1 MAKTERLGSS
11 FPWGEIASLRIRSR
25 LVAEG
30 VYAGAHR
37 SARRGSGIEFGG
49 HREYVPGDDLRWL
62 DRRALLRHGRHL
74 VRQFET
80 ETDRA
85 LRLVVDASASMGYRG
100 SRAPETKLGVAS
112 VIAAALGRIAIASGD
127 PIGLAYLG
135 GDRARPVAVSGGR
148 EAFDRVI
155 GSLEDTKAGGDAVR
169 DPEMLER
176 AFGVLERAAR
186 KGSVVVVLSDLID
199 LPRDAA
205 EHFSAMAARGRSVVV
220 AQVLAPDEIDLPFD
234 GTVRLRSLEGD
245 VVVETDTATTRDA
258 YLAAL
263 RALATHYEKTLLA
276 RGARFVRVST
286 ADDPVDAVRAIVG
299 AVR

>member
-1 MAKTERLGSS
+1 MAKAERLGSS
-11 FPWGEIASLRIRSR
+11 FPWGDIASLRIRSR

-30 VYAGAHR
+30 VYAGSHR

-112 VIAAALGRIAIASGD
+112 VIAAALARIAVASGD
-127 PIGLAYLG
+127 PIGLTYLG
-135 GDRARPVAVSGGR
+135 GGNARPVAVSGGR
-148 EAFDRVI
+148 EAFDRLI
-155 GSLEDTKAGGDAVR
+155 GSLENTKAEGDAVR

-176 AFGVLERAAR
+176 SFTILERAAR
-186 KGSVVVVLSDLID
+186 RGSVVVVLSDLID
-199 LPRDAA
+199 LPRDTA

-220 AQVLAPDEIDLPFD
+220 VQVLAPDEIDLPFD

-245 VVVETDTATTRDA
+245 VVVETDTAAARDA

-263 RALATHYEKTLLA
+263 RDLATHYESTLLS
-276 RGARFVRVST
+276 RGAKFLRIST
-286 ADDPVDAVRAIVG
+286 SDDPIDSVRAIVG